1 MLAASAEVLMRLGD
15 LPEAQR
21 RLARAL
27 EMKRQADSRIGIAE
41 TLGLQARLQERL
53 GNLAEAKRLG
63 AEQAELARATGSR
76 SLAAAAMHGQ
86 ARRSLDEGDLPGA
99 RRQLEEALRGRV
111 ANGEEL
117 EAAAVRLDLAHLTR
131 LTGNPREA
139 ARLAAEVA
147 DWYGQRGM
155 TGPRALAL
163 ARQAQALLAD
173 GRRAPARAAAE
184 QAQMY
189 AEAGEDLDLRLA
201 VTTAVAPVRAA
212 AGDAEAGLDLLRWAV
227 QEAGRIGA
235 VTAGLEA
242 RLELGLLQ
250 RQTGDPG
257 GAMST
262 LQAVQREAEA
272 RGFRWL
278 ARRAAEGPVVRRAL
292 PTG

>member
-1 MLAASAEVLMRLGD
+1 
-15 LPEAQR
+15 
-21 RLARAL
+21 
-27 EMKRQADSRIGIAE
+27 
-41 TLGLQARLQERL
+41 
-53 GNLAEAKRLG
+53 
-63 AEQAELARATGSR
+63 
-76 SLAAAAMHGQ
+76 MHGQ
-86 ARRSLDEGDLPGA
+86 ARRSLEDGDLPGA
-99 RRQLEEALRGRV
+99 RRQLAEALRGRV

-117 EAAAVRLDLAHLTR
+117 EAAAVRLDLANLTR

-147 DWYGQRGM
+147 EWYGRRGM
-155 TGPRALAL
+155 TGFRALAL

-184 QAQMY
+184 QAEMY
-189 AEAGEDLDLRLA
+189 AEAGEDLELRLA
-201 VTTAVAPVRAA
+201 VATAVAPVRAA
-212 AGDAEAGLDLLRWAV
+212 TGDAAAGLDLLHWAV
-227 QEAGRIGA
+227 QESARIGA

-250 RQTGDPG
+250 RQTGDPAA
-257 GAMST
+257 AMAT

-278 ARRAAEGPVVRRAL
+278 AKRAAEGPVVRPGL